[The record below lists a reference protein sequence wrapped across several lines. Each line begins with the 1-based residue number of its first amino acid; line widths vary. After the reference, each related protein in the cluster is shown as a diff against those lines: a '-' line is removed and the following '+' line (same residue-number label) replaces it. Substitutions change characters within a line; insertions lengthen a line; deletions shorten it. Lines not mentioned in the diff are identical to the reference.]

1 MKISKKFV
9 FLLVFSLCIS
19 TSLEGEYAFAEDNST
34 SGEDIGSLV
43 DNITDAQD
51 IVDPTV
57 LEQGNVAV
65 VQNEAGTIQIPLDS
79 NVITVNDE
87 DIEKNELKI
96 TLPKLNSEDA
106 VKTENGTIVYH
117 SANEPSD
124 LAVQPT
130 TEGIRS
136 LIVIKDASAPHEYRF
151 TIDVPDGEK
160 LVSAAE
166 YLGEEF
172 DTGEVF
178 IVDSDNKIQSVF
190 APAWAKDANGNPVP
204 THFIIKGNDII
215 QVVDFNEN
223 TAFPIV
229 ADPNWMKIAKCSAA
243 LAGFVGFNLFAAAKV
258 IKIKRY
264 IKELGGVAE
273 AAKLLVEATTWE
285 EKLRVGGQALV
296 GLAGELTG
304 ITGVYEACFK

>member
-1 MKISKKFV
+1 MKISKKFL

-34 SGEDIGSLV
+34 SAEAIGSLV
-43 DNITDAQD
+43 ENITDTQD

-96 TLPKLNSEDA
+96 TLPKLHSEDA

-117 SANEPSD
+117 SANESSD

-160 LVSAAE
+160 L
-166 YLGEEF
+166 YR
-172 DTGEVF
+172 
-178 IVDSDNKIQSVF
+178 
-190 APAWAKDANGNPVP
+190 
-204 THFIIKGNDII
+204 
-215 QVVDFNEN
+215 
-223 TAFPIV
+223 
-229 ADPNWMKIAKCSAA
+229 C
-243 LAGFVGFNLFAAAKV
+243 NL
-258 IKIKRY
+258 
-264 IKELGGVAE
+264 
-273 AAKLLVEATTWE
+273 KL
-285 EKLRVGGQALV
+285 
-296 GLAGELTG
+296 
-304 ITGVYEACFK
+304 